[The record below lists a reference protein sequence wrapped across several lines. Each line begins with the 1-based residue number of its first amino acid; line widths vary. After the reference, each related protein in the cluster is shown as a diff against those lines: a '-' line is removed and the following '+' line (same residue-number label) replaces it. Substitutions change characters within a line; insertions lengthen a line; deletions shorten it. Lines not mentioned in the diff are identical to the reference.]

1 MINLERN
8 DNKNK
13 KKNALSSTYT
23 TAASTR
29 ETFLIAFE
37 QLQLLSNKAT
47 LTDFDFDRNF
57 KVRYVKF
64 NRTMQSLGMYFQ
76 KRVMRIR
83 DM

>member
-1 MINLERN
+1 MT
-8 DNKNK
+8 
-13 KKNALSSTYT
+13 LSFTYT
-23 TAASTR
+23 TAARTR
-29 ETFLIAFE
+29 ETFRIALE

-64 NRTMQSLGMYFQ
+64 NRAMRRLGIYLQ
-76 KRVMRIR
+76 QRVMHIR

>member
-1 MINLERN
+1 MCV
-8 DNKNK
+8 
-13 KKNALSSTYT
+13 
-23 TAASTR
+23 
-29 ETFLIAFE
+29 IAFE